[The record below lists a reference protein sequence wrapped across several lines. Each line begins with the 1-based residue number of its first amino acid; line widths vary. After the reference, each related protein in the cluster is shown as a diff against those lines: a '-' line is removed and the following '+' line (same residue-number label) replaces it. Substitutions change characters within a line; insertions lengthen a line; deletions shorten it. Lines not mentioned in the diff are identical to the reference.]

1 MTIFKKFLKNLRLIA
16 LIFLLV
22 ISFVTFVT
30 PKFTLA
36 EEISEKTFKDI
47 QEALKKISESNSCIF
62 TCFKEVINA
71 TNYDEFKDAIN
82 SVDEDGN
89 NNIQSCIS
97 SNSDLICLVDYGEVD
112 LFLRLKTYVDS
123 PNQDNLN
130 EVLNWFD
137 EKHSPFTPAIE
148 EEAGPCGL
156 PEKKWSWNPIDW
168 IVGGITYG
176 LFIIVRG
183 ILVICLKIFEFLLNP
198 NNFNGYIH
206 FLNTS
211 IVEEIWKEFKN
222 LANLGI
228 VIGMIIT
235 AIATILRIEKYSW
248 KKMLPKLLL
257 VALLVNFSLVIS
269 GMFVDI
275 SNFFSISAASK
286 FSDVTLP
293 TIIVDQTICPVV
305 NAFFLL
311 KEGGGWPLL
320 RASFLG
326 LVLSGIF
333 LFTFVGLTIYVFSRI
348 ITIIVCLVTS
358 PLAFLSFAIPG
369 GEKLWDF
376 WRQRF
381 QQAIVVLPI
390 LCFILYL
397 SLRFISI
404 LINNIK

>member
-1 MTIFKKFLKNLRLIA
+1 MTIFKKFLKNLRPIA

-36 EEISEKTFKDI
+36 EDDASIEKNMKTIQTKLKNSGNNCIKFCFDAVIKAKNVDTFK
-47 QEALKKISESNSCIF
+47 E
-62 TCFKEVINA
+62 
-71 TNYDEFKDAIN
+71 AIN
-82 SVDEDGN
+82 SNDIPN
-89 NNIQSCIS
+89 CIS
-97 SNSDLICLVDYGEVD
+97 DNQYEGAVCMLTAGETDLLGKLRNYINNPTSDNRDI
-112 LFLRLKTYVDS
+112 
-123 PNQDNLN
+123 
-130 EVLNWFD
+130 VLNWF
-137 EKHSPFTPAIE
+137 EESHPIEAFTPAIE
-148 EEAGPCGL
+148 EETGPCGL
-156 PEKKWSWNPIDW
+156 PVSGWSWNPIDW

-176 LFIIVRG
+176 LFIITRG
-183 ILVICLKIFEFLLNP
+183 VLVLCLKIFEFLLNP

-211 IVEEIWKEFKN
+211 IVEEIWREFKN

-228 VIGMIIT
+228 LIGMIIT